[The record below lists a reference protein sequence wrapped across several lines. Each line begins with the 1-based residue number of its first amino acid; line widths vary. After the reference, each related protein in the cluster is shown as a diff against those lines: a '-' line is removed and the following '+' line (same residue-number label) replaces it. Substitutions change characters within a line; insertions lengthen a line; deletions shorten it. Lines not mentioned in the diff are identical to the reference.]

1 MFYRRPNR
9 GARVVGAVVWRRF
22 AGEAFV
28 RTRTTRNRSPSTLVH
43 LLDDDSLLIIFS
55 LCRPLLVDD
64 GKVDDIVL
72 LEGGEWNREW
82 WWHRLI
88 QVCRR
93 WRRLVLQSAFYLQ
106 VSLVCARGTPV
117 ADMLAHSPPVP
128 LVIDHIDGECHVL
141 SPEDEEGII
150 LALQHRDR
158 VRRIRIRKSV
168 SILQKLITALD
179 GEFPILDHLIIVN
192 RRSYRPLI
200 DCNMNLNFPEMF
212 RAPHLHHLVVDNF
225 ATPIESPP
233 FPTMGNLVT
242 LFLSSIPSSS
252 YFPPNVLLQQLSH
265 MSQLE
270 ILAILFNCY
279 NFGRDIE
286 ELSLHTP
293 IMSRVT
299 LPNLHWLMY
308 EGTNAYLETLL
319 PWVSIPHLE
328 RIHIHFFNRMIYSI
342 PHLRQFMSTIG
353 NLQLKTAKFL
363 FLENH
368 LDVTIY
374 PYKEA
379 KSYTLSVELGGRHL
393 DWQVVSAAQVFYS
406 LNTVFSA
413 VEDLNLQYYR
423 HNISSEWNRQ
433 ADRMHWCELFG
444 LFGKVKT
451 LRVEYGLVEQVSL
464 ALQHGEGESPTE
476 LLPELQEIS
485 YSTKGDLHNAFT
497 QFVDAR
503 QNAGQPVT
511 VVHL

>member
-1 MFYRRPNR
+1 M
-9 GARVVGAVVWRRF
+9 
-22 AGEAFV
+22 
-28 RTRTTRNRSPSTLVH
+28 
-43 LLDDDSLLIIFS
+43 LL
-55 LCRPLLVDD
+55 DD

-72 LEGGEWNREW
+72 LEGGEWNRERW
-82 WWHRLI
+82 WYGLI

-93 WRRLVLQSAFYLQ
+93 WRRLVLHSAFYLQ

-128 LVIDHIDGECHVL
+128 LVIDYIDGECHVL

-168 SILQKLITALD
+168 SILQKLVTALD
-179 GEFPILDHLIIVN
+179 GEFPILDYLIIVN

-200 DCNMNLNFPEMF
+200 DCTTNLNFPETF
-212 RAPHLHHLVVDNF
+212 RAPHLRQLVIDNF

-242 LFLSSIPSSS
+242 LFLSSIPSSC
-252 YFPPNVLLQQLSH
+252 YFPPNVLLQQLSL

-286 ELSLHTP
+286 GLSLHTP

-308 EGTNAYLETLL
+308 EGTYAYLEMLL
-319 PWVSIPHLE
+319 PWISIPHLE
-328 RIHIHFFNRMIYSI
+328 RIHIHFFNRMMYSI
-342 PHLRQFMSTIG
+342 PHLRQFISTIG
-353 NLQLKTAKFL
+353 NLQLNTAKFL

-368 LDVTIY
+368 LDVTVY
-374 PYKEA
+374 PHKEA

-393 DWQVVSAAQVFYS
+393 DWQVVSAAQVFHT

-413 VEDLNLQYYR
+413 VEHLTLEYYR
-423 HNISSEWNRQ
+423 HNLSAAWNRQ

-464 ALQHGEGESPTE
+464 ALQPGEGESPTE
-476 LLPELQEIS
+476 LLPELQELS
-485 YSTKGDLHNAFT
+485 YSTRSVSRAFT
-497 QFVDAR
+497 VFVDAR
-503 QNAGQPVT
+503 QKMGRPLT
-511 VVHL
+511 VIHI